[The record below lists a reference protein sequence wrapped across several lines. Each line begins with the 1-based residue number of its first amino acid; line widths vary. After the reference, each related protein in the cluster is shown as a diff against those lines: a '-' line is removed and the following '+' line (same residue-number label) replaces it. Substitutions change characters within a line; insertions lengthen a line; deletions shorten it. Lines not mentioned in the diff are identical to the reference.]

1 MKNFIK
7 AMDDLPFIVKIIL
20 AIPALDIIWNIYR
33 LCRSI
38 VKGNLVGIILSVLLL
53 TVGLAFMWL
62 IDIICILLNN
72 KVWWLD

>member
-38 VKGNLVGIILSVLLL
+38 SKGNLVGIILSVLLL
-53 TVGLAFMWL
+53 TVGLVFMWL
-62 IDIICILLNN
+62 IDVICILLNG

>member
-1 MKNFIK
+1 MQKLID
-7 AMDDLPFIVKIIL
+7 AIDDLPLIIKIIF

-38 VKGNLVGIILSVLLL
+38 VKNNIIGIVIAILFL

-62 IDIICILLNN
+62 VDIICLLLNN
-72 KVWWLD
+72 KVWWID

>member
-1 MKNFIK
+1 MQKLINAI
-7 AMDDLPFIVKIIL
+7 DELPLIVKIIF

-38 VKGNLVGIILSVLLL
+38 VNNNIIGIILAVLLL

-62 IDIICILLNN
+62 IDIICLLLNQ
-72 KVWWLD
+72 KVLWID

>member
-7 AMDDLPFIVKIIL
+7 AMDKLPFIVKLIL
-20 AIPALDIIWNIYR
+20 AIPALDVIWNIYR

-38 VKGNLVGIILSVLLL
+38 SKGNLVGIILSILLI

-72 KVWWLD
+72 KIWWID

>member
-38 VKGNLVGIILSVLLL
+38 SKGNLVGIILSVLLL

>member
-7 AMDDLPFIVKIIL
+7 AMDKLPFIVKLIL
-20 AIPALDIIWNIYR
+20 AIPALDVIWNIYR

-38 VKGNLVGIILSVLLL
+38 SKGNLVGIILSILLI
-53 TVGLAFMWL
+53 TVGLVFMWL

-72 KVWWLD
+72 KIWWID

>member
-1 MKNFIK
+1 MQKLINAI
-7 AMDDLPFIVKIIL
+7 DELPLIVKIIF

-38 VKGNLVGIILSVLLL
+38 VNNNIIGIILSVLLL

-62 IDIICILLNN
+62 VDIISLILAK
-72 KVWWLD
+72 KVLWID

>member
-7 AMDDLPFIVKIIL
+7 AMDNLPFIVKLIL

-38 VKGNLVGIILSVLLL
+38 TKGNLVGIILSVLLL

-72 KVWWLD
+72 KVWWID

>member
-1 MKNFIK
+1 MQKLINTI
-7 AMDDLPFIVKIIL
+7 DELPLIVKIIF

-38 VKGNLVGIILSVLLL
+38 VNNNIIGIILAVLLL

-62 IDIICILLNN
+62 IDIICLLLNQ
-72 KVWWLD
+72 KVLWID

>member
-1 MKNFIK
+1 MKNFIN
-7 AMDDLPFIVKIIL
+7 AMDELPLIVKIIL

-38 VKGNLVGIILSVLLL
+38 VKGNIVGIILSVLLI